1 MQVEKWGDRQR
12 LIGFTAALVLGN
24 ALSAPADTKPDALTS
39 YDRYVIADRASVFE
53 QPDEKSAI
61 KGYLNKCQS
70 LTFHVKQGQD
80 ITQKGEW
87 LYYKGLYSEAGRP
100 AGWIRNRELI
110 GPERFKPVKEWP
122 IRFLIIDTGFWLEK
136 YWFTP
141 SGGVQFFTEND
152 TERSKP
158 LKFQVFLFDTIAAL
172 GTFKEGAGGA
182 IGCYDQQYKHLC
194 PPGYSFQEC
203 KKQIDAGTFA
213 FNLVAQQWYQ
223 GLFSDTKPI
232 YDEIGRCLVNC
243 PKKAKNRL
251 QK

>member
-1 MQVEKWGDRQR
+1 MGKRAK
-12 LIGFTAALVLGN
+12 IAGFTLAIALV
-24 ALSAPADTKPDALTS
+24 SAGDTLADAKGETLTLRN
-39 YDRYVIADRASVFE
+39 RYVIADRAPVFE

-70 LTFHVKQGQD
+70 LTFYVKRGQD
-80 ITQKGEW
+80 IAKKGEW
-87 LYYKGLYSEAGRP
+87 VYYKGLYSEAGRP
-100 AGWIRNRELI
+100 AGWIRNREVI
-110 GPERFKPVKEWP
+110 GPEQFKPVKEWP
-122 IRFLIIDTGFWLEK
+122 IRFLIVDNGFGLEK

-141 SGGVQFFTEND
+141 SGGVEFFTEND

-172 GTFKEGAGGA
+172 GTLKEGAGSA
-182 IGCYDQQYKHLC
+182 VGCYDQEHKHLC

-243 PKKAKNRL
+243 PK
-251 QK
+251 